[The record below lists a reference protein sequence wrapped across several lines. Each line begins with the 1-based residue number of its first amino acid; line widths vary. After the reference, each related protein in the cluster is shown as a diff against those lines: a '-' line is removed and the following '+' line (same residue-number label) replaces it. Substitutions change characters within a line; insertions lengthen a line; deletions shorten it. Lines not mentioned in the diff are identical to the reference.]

1 MNENEKEEIE
11 ADIEAKYVD
20 KTEKEFL
27 SRVTY
32 AECLYILT
40 PANKYCDKIKEL
52 SVLKIGEI
60 IEKLLKGNEE
70 LNLKYSMLYN
80 GKIEKMK
87 AQEVKIK
94 SQVIPVYKVKDKI
107 KKLRAEYEYLG
118 EENKRVNKFEIELL
132 QELIKGD

>member
-1 MNENEKEEIE
+1 MNENEKEDIE

-52 SVLKIGEI
+52 SVLKICEI
-60 IEKLLKGNEE
+60 IEKLLKENER
-70 LNLKYSMLYN
+70 LKT
-80 GKIEKMK
+80 KIDICNWQEKSCREIIESK
-87 AQEVKIK
+87 YIAKEKI
-94 SQVIPVYKVKDKI
+94 KDKI

-132 QELIKGD
+132 QELIKE